1 MLCAILKNQH
11 FKGHFGIQ
19 VLCIKIWHNLTIVQ
33 IFSLQKFFTLMS
45 GELRFSHHKE
55 TPKIKIKYRPKQQ
68 LHWYSNSS
76 KPQLECNMFPY
87 QRVNCGLL
95 VLRWA
100 DMGFGQSLGIRS
112 FHFLSLFALSLYSI
126 HSLKKSDWS
135 KSLQS
140 LFKYRRECCL

>member
-87 QRVNCGLL
+87 QRVNRGLL
-95 VLRWA
+95 VLGWA

-112 FHFLSLFALSLYSI
+112 FPLSFPLLSFT
-126 HSLKKSDWS
+126 
-135 KSLQS
+135 LQYS
-140 LFKYRRECCL
+140 LFKKERLEQIAPITL